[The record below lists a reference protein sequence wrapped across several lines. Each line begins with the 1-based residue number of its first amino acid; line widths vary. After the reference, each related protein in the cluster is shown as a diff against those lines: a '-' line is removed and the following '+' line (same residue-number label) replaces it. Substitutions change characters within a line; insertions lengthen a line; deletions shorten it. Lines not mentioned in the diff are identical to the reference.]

1 MPSLSHTYDTHVF
14 AALTGQFALRK
25 CPIQPKL
32 HKFKFPLLHTSEEL
46 RNLKQ
51 SLSPWVIQSQN
62 CFEPVQSRTEQTTEL
77 HTSSFKNKEK

>member
-1 MPSLSHTYDTHVF
+1 MTHTYLQLLLVNLPWEN
-14 AALTGQFALRK
+14 A
-25 CPIQPKL
+25 PIQPKL
-32 HKFKFPLLHTSEEL
+32 HKFKFPLLHISEEL
-46 RNLKQ
+46 HNLKQ